1 MLKLVTGL
9 ALIVFSLSA
18 QASKTEI
25 FIGAQNTRLQEQ
37 ADENIPR
44 GESISNTGYI
54 VGASVI
60 RPISYEGLVAENH
73 YFGMGV
79 DIIDTDSGTL
89 IGLRPINYYYQLHPR
104 ARIGAFFGAATLD
117 NTLPS
122 IGYYLG
128 VTATSKNLLGPLDV
142 HLGITH
148 GNGLGRDKKAAL
160 NEIDDPTLT
169 TRPDFFIDTLT
180 SYVALQYSF

>member
-1 MLKLVTGL
+1 MLKLVIGL
-9 ALIVFSLSA
+9 VLIVFSFFA
-18 QASKTEI
+18 RAADVEV
-25 FIGAQNTRLQEQ
+25 FIGAQNTRIQEQ

-44 GESISNTGYI
+44 GEAISNTGYI
-54 VGASVI
+54 AGVNVI
-60 RPISYEGLVAENH
+60 RPISYDGVVAERH

-79 DIIDTDSGTL
+79 DIVDTNSGTL
-89 IGLRPINYYYQLHPR
+89 IGLRPVNYYYQLHPR
-104 ARIGAFFGAATLD
+104 IRVGAFFGAATLD

-160 NEIDDPTLT
+160 NEIDDPDLT
-169 TRPDFFIDTLT
+169 TRPDFFLNTVTGFIA
-180 SYVALQYSF
+180 VQYGF